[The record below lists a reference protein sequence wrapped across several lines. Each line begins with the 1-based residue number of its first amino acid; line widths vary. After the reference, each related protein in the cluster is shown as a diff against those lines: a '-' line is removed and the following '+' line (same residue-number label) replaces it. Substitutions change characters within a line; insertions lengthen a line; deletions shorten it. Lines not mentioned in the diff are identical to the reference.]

1 VLTIVAAYADNRV
14 IGAAGKI
21 PWHLSE
27 DLKRYKALTTGKTT
41 IMGRL
46 TYESIGK
53 ALPNRRTIVVS
64 TKPGFALADA
74 EVAPS
79 LEKAIELAGGEAI
92 IAGGGEIYR
101 SALALADRME
111 LTEVHR
117 TVEGDAFFP
126 EFDRAEWTEVE
137 RVKRDGFDF
146 VSWARKR

>member
-1 VLTIVAAYADNRV
+1 MLTIVAAYADNRV

-53 ALPNRRTIVVS
+53 ALPNRRTIVVAS
-64 TKPGFALADA
+64 KPGFSPADA

-101 SALALADRME
+101 AALPLVERME

-117 TVEGDAFFP
+117 VVDGDAFFP
-126 EFDRAEWTEVE
+126 EFDRSEWVEVE

-146 VSWARKR
+146 VSWARRR

>member
-1 VLTIVAAYADNRV
+1 MLTIVAAYADNRV

-21 PWHLSE
+21 PWHIPE

-53 ALPNRRTIVVS
+53 ALPNRRTIVVA
-64 TKPGFALADA
+64 TKAGFAPADA
-74 EVAPS
+74 EVVPS
-79 LEKAIELAGGEAI
+79 LEKAVERAGGEAI
-92 IAGGGEIYR
+92 IAGGGELYR
-101 SALALADRME
+101 AALPICDRME

-117 TVEGDAFFP
+117 IVDGDAFFP
-126 EFDRAEWTEVE
+126 EFDRAEWIEVE

-146 VSWARKR
+146 VSWAKKR